1 MSAAVTFEQVSKHY
15 RGARTYRALRD
26 DLAAVASNL
35 TRRRRHHETVRAL
48 DDVTFAIE
56 EGQPTAVVGLNG
68 AGKSTALKIMSRIT
82 YPTAGVVRV
91 RGRLGALIEVGAGLH
106 QELTGRENVDL
117 YGRILGFSGADIKRR
132 FPEIEE
138 FAGIGPAMD
147 QPVKQFSTGMQLRLG
162 YSIAAHLEPD
172 VLLVDEAL
180 SVGDAGF
187 QHRCFEHMAKLVG
200 EGRTLV
206 LVTHDMRAV
215 ESMCDRAILLRRG
228 KIVDDGS
235 SREVVSRYLIG
246 IEEEELDLRSDT
258 GVPGEELEIVRVAIL
273 DASGAEVDELAPDA
287 PMRVRVHYNAPTPI
301 AGPMFAVGIG
311 DGQRGALARATM
323 TIDGEAPEL
332 ITGSGYVDCTFE
344 YLPLHPRTYDIL
356 VGVRGR
362 NGGRLIPVQP
372 VRRFRV
378 RGEVEGEGLGAITSA
393 LTRAPVRIPYRWDFG
408 TSAASD
414 KPS

>member
-1 MSAAVTFEQVSKHY
+1 MADAVTFERVSKHY

-26 DLAAVASNL
+26 DLAEAASGL
-35 TRRRRHHETVRAL
+35 LRGRRRSHEVVRAL
-48 DDVTFAIE
+48 DGVSFSVA
-56 EGQPTAVVGLNG
+56 EGEPTAIVGLNG
-68 AGKSTALKIMSRIT
+68 AGKSTSLKIMSRIT
-82 YPTAGVVRV
+82 YPTDGVVRV

-117 YGRILGFSGADIKRR
+117 YGRILGFTGSEIRRR
-132 FPEIEE
+132 FAAIEE

-162 YSIAAHLEPD
+162 YSVAAHLEPD

-215 ESMCDRAILLRRG
+215 ESLCDRAILLRQG
-228 KIVDDGS
+228 QVADDGPA
-235 SREVVSRYLIG
+235 REVVHRYLTAV
-246 IEEEELDLRSDT
+246 EDEVLDLRSDSSLA
-258 GVPGEELEIVRVAIL
+258 GEELQIVRVTIH
-273 DASGAEVDELAPDA
+273 DESGAEVDELPPDA
-287 PMRVRVHYNAPTPI
+287 PMKVRVHYDARSPI
-301 AGPMFAVGIG
+301 EGPMFTVGIG
-311 DGQRGALARATM
+311 DGQRGALARASM
-323 TIDGEAPEL
+323 TIDGQAPEL
-332 ITGSGYVDCTFE
+332 IAGPGCVECTFE

-378 RGEVEGEGLGAITSA
+378 RGEVEGEGLGAVTSA
-393 LTRAPVRIPYRWDFG
+393 LTRAPVRIPYRWEFDDTG
-408 TSAASD
+408 AAD
-414 KPS
+414 